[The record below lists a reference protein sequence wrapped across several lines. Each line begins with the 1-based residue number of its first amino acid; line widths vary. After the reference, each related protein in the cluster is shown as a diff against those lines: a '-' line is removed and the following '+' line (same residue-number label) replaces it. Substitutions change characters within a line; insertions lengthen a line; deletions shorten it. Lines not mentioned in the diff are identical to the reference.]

1 MRSLQVWVNS
11 VLLLLLC
18 GCVLTPSEEDRRRF
32 DDLTLQLRQMNVKL
46 EEYKDRIDRLNRA
59 LEALTKIQ
67 SR

>member
-1 MRSLQVWVNS
+1 MRSLRVWAS
-11 VLLLLLC
+11 SFLIFLF
-18 GCVLTPSEEDRRRF
+18 GCTLAPSEEDRRRL
-32 DDLTLQLRQMNVKL
+32 DDLNLQLRQMNVKL

>member
-1 MRSLQVWVNS
+1 MRSLR
-11 VLLLLLC
+11 VLVSSALIFLC
-18 GCVLTPSEEDRRRF
+18 GCTLSPSEEDRRRL
-32 DDLTLQLRQMNVKL
+32 DDLNLQLRQMNVKL